1 MDSLLSVS
9 TSESGAVIR
18 VQPSVE
24 LLPVE
29 LEGRQVGVLSAESP
43 GSRDEWEMHPE
54 QDELLYLL
62 EGEIDVF
69 LSPDPEGS
77 QEETRHFRQGEAC
90 LIPKGMWHR
99 QVVVV
104 PCKVLFLTPETIHQP
119 YTPESGWDSP

>member
-9 TSESGAVIR
+9 ASESGAVIR

-29 LEGRQVGVLSAESP
+29 LEGRQVGVLSAASP
-43 GSRDEWEMHPE
+43 GVRDEWEMHPE

-77 QEETRHFRQGEAC
+77 QEETRHFPTGRS
-90 LIPKGMWHR
+90 LPN
-99 QVVVV
+99 
-104 PCKVLFLTPETIHQP
+104 P
-119 YTPESGWDSP
+119 